1 MNKFTKIG
9 VSALAGSLAMFSA
22 NAGELSVSGA
32 ASASFNTESGDGAAA
47 PGFDTGNPMGMDTR
61 LTFSGSGELDNGMTT
76 SFYVT
81 DEINSSAG
89 NSAFYSGEV
98 ALGMGDLGTISLNQ
112 GGGNVG
118 ADAIDDETPRAY
130 EEADDQLRTNFRG
143 LANPQGS
150 GNLIKYTNSLGM
162 VNVNLGFRSGSGS
175 NNAVGQNGGTNAGN
189 VYTGA
194 LTSSPIDGLT
204 VGAGYSQVEADS
216 GKDDEG
222 YATFIKYAFGPVT
235 VGAQRNITTS
245 ANSTPSAT
253 ATSAAEG
260 NQMSIAFNVNE
271 NLAVSYTD
279 GEIDHFGVGAT
290 ADVEEDY
297 NSVNV
302 SYTSGGMTLAAQ
314 RAEADNSDG
323 NINSDEE
330 KTEIV
335 LSLAF

>member
-1 MNKFTKIG
+1 MNKLTKVG

-32 ASASFNTESGDGAAA
+32 ASASFITESHDGTAATA
-47 PGFDTGNPMGMDTR
+47 ADTGNPMGMDTR
-61 LTFSGSGELDNGMTT
+61 LTFSGGGELDNGMTA

-81 DEINSSAG
+81 DEINAG
-89 NSAFYSGEV
+89 DNSFYSGEV

-130 EEADDQLRTNFRG
+130 EEADDQLSTSFRG

-150 GNLIKYTNSLGM
+150 GNLLKYTNSLGM
-162 VNVNLGFRSGSGS
+162 VNVNLGFRHGSGS
-175 NNAVGQNGGTNAGN
+175 NNAVGQNGGTNEGN

-204 VGAGYSQVEADS
+204 VGAGYSEVEADS

-222 YATFIKYAFGPVT
+222 YAGFIKYAFGPVT

-245 ANSTPSAT
+245 ATEA
-253 ATSAAEG
+253 SAAEG

-271 NLAVSYTD
+271 NLAISYSD
-279 GEIDHFGVGAT
+279 GEIDHFGTGAN
-290 ADVEEDY
+290 ADVEEDF
-297 NSVNV
+297 SSINV
-302 SYTSGGMTLAAQ
+302 SYTQGGMTVAAQ
-314 RAEADNSDG
+314 RAEADNAAG
-323 NINSDEE
+323 TLNADEE
-330 KTEIV
+330 VTEIV

>member
-1 MNKFTKIG
+1 MNKLTKVG

-32 ASASFNTESGDGAAA
+32 ASASFNTESNDGTAA

-61 LTFSGSGELDNGMTT
+61 LTFSGGGELDNGMTA

-81 DEINSSAG
+81 DEINAG
-89 NSAFYSGEV
+89 DDSFYSGEV

-112 GGGNVG
+112 GAGNVG

-130 EEADDQLRTNFRG
+130 EEADDQLSTSFRG

-175 NNAVGQNGGTNAGN
+175 NNAVGNTGGTNEGN

-204 VGAGYSQVEADS
+204 VGAGYSEVEADS
-216 GKDDEG
+216 GKDTEG
-222 YATFIKYAFGPVT
+222 YAGFIKYAFGPVT

-245 ANSTPSAT
+245 ATEA
-253 ATSAAEG
+253 SAAEG

-271 NLAVSYTD
+271 NLAISYSD
-279 GEIDHFGVGAT
+279 GEIDHFGTGAT
-290 ADVEEDY
+290 ADVEEDF
-297 NSVNV
+297 SSINV
-302 SYTSGGMTLAAQ
+302 SYTQGGMTVAAQ
-314 RAEADNSDG
+314 RAEADNAAG
-323 NINSDEE
+323 TLNADEE
-330 KTEIV
+330 VTEIV

>member
-1 MNKFTKIG
+1 MNKLTKVG

-22 NAGELSVSGA
+22 NAGELSVTGA
-32 ASASFNTESGDGAAA
+32 ASASYITQSTDGTAAT
-47 PGFDTGNPMGMDTR
+47 GVDTGNPMGMDTR
-61 LTFSGSGELDNGMTT
+61 LTFSGGGELDNGMTA

-81 DEINSSAG
+81 DEINNAAA

-112 GGGNVG
+112 GAGNVG

-130 EEADDQLRTNFRG
+130 EEADDQLSTSFRG

-150 GNLIKYTNSLGM
+150 ANLIKYTNSLGM
-162 VNVNLGFRSGSGS
+162 VNVNLGFRSGGAS
-175 NNAVGQNGGTNAGN
+175 NNAVGNTGGTNTGN

-204 VGAGYSQVEADS
+204 VGAGYSEVEADS

-222 YATFIKYAFGPVT
+222 YAGFIKYAFGPVT

-245 ANSTPSAT
+245 ATE
-253 ATSAAEG
+253 TSAAEG

-271 NLAVSYTD
+271 NLAISYSD
-279 GEIDHFGVGAT
+279 GEIDHLGVGAT
-290 ADVEEDY
+290 ADVEEDF
-297 NSVNV
+297 SSINV
-302 SYTSGGMTLAAQ
+302 SYTQGGMTVAAQ
-314 RAEADNSDG
+314 RAEADNAAG
-323 NINSDEE
+323 TLNADEE
-330 KTEIV
+330 VTEIV

>member
-32 ASASFNTESGDGAAA
+32 ASASYNTESGDGAAA

-61 LTFSGSGELDNGMTT
+61 LTFSGGGELDNGMTA

-81 DEINSSAG
+81 DEINAG
-89 NSAFYSGEV
+89 DNSFYSGEV

-112 GGGNVG
+112 GAGNVG

-130 EEADDQLRTNFRG
+130 EEADDQLSTSFRG

-175 NNAVGQNGGTNAGN
+175 NNAVGNTGGTNEGN

-204 VGAGYSQVEADS
+204 VGAGYSEVEAS
-216 GKDDEG
+216 TGKDTEG
-222 YATFIKYAFGPVT
+222 YAGFIKYAFGPVT

-245 ANSTPSAT
+245 AT
-253 ATSAAEG
+253 AASAAEG

-271 NLAVSYTD
+271 NLAISYSD

-290 ADVEEDY
+290 ADVEEDF
-297 NSVNV
+297 SSINV
-302 SYTSGGMTLAAQ
+302 SYTQGGMTVAAQ
-314 RAEADNSDG
+314 RAEADNAAG
-323 NINSDEE
+323 TLNADEE
-330 KTEIV
+330 VTEIV

>member
-1 MNKFTKIG
+1 MNKLTKVG

-61 LTFSGSGELDNGMTT
+61 LTFSGGGELDNGMTA

-81 DEINSSAG
+81 DEINAG
-89 NSAFYSGEV
+89 DNSFYSGEV

-112 GGGNVG
+112 GAGNVG

-130 EEADDQLRTNFRG
+130 EEADDQLSTSFRG

-175 NNAVGQNGGTNAGN
+175 NNAVGNTGGTNEGN

-204 VGAGYSQVEADS
+204 VGAGYSEVEADS
-216 GKDDEG
+216 GKDTEG
-222 YATFIKYAFGPVT
+222 YAGFIKYAFGPVT

-245 ANSTPSAT
+245 ATEA
-253 ATSAAEG
+253 SAAEG

-271 NLAVSYTD
+271 NLAISYSD
-279 GEIDHFGVGAT
+279 GEIDHFGAGAN
-290 ADVEEDY
+290 ADVEEDF
-297 NSVNV
+297 SSINV
-302 SYTSGGMTLAAQ
+302 SYTQGGMTVAAQ
-314 RAEADNSDG
+314 RAEADNAAG
-323 NINSDEE
+323 TLNADEE
-330 KTEIV
+330 VTEIV

>member
-22 NAGELSVSGA
+22 NAGELSVSGN
-32 ASASFNTESGDGAAA
+32 ASASYITESNDGTAQTTV
-47 PGFDTGNPMGMDTR
+47 DTGNPMGMDTR
-61 LTFSGSGELDNGMTT
+61 LTFSGSGELDNGNTV
-76 SFYVT
+76 SFFVT
-81 DEINSSAG
+81 DEINNAAG

-112 GGGNVG
+112 GVGNVG

-130 EEADDQLRTNFRG
+130 EEADDQLSTNFRG
-143 LANPQGS
+143 LANPQGG

-175 NNAVGQNGGTNAGN
+175 NNAVGNTGGTNEGN

-204 VGAGYSQVEADS
+204 VGAGYSEVEAAT
-216 GKDDEG
+216 GKDTEG
-222 YATFIKYAFGPVT
+222 YAGFVKYAFGPVT

-245 ANSTPSAT
+245 GTT
-253 ATSAAEG
+253 TSAEEG

-271 NLAVSYTD
+271 NLAISYSD

-290 ADVEEDY
+290 ADVEEDF
-297 NSVNV
+297 SSINV
-302 SYTSGGMTLAAQ
+302 SYTQGGMTVAAQ
-314 RAEADNSDG
+314 RAEADNAAG
-323 NINSDEE
+323 TLNADEE
-330 KTEIV
+330 VTEIV
-335 LSLAF
+335 LTLAF

>member
-1 MNKFTKIG
+1 MNKLTKVG

-22 NAGELSVSGA
+22 NAGELSVTGA
-32 ASASFNTESGDGAAA
+32 ASASYITQSTDGTAAT
-47 PGFDTGNPMGMDTR
+47 GVDTGNPMGMDTR
-61 LTFSGSGELDNGMTT
+61 LTFSGGGELDNGMTA

-81 DEINSSAG
+81 DEINNAAA

-112 GGGNVG
+112 GAGNVG

-130 EEADDQLRTNFRG
+130 EEADDQLSTSFRG

-162 VNVNLGFRSGSGS
+162 VNVNLGFRSGGAS
-175 NNAVGQNGGTNAGN
+175 NNAVGNTGGTNTGN

-204 VGAGYSQVEADS
+204 VGAGYSEVEADS

-222 YATFIKYAFGPVT
+222 YAGFIKYAFGPVT

-245 ANSTPSAT
+245 ATE
-253 ATSAAEG
+253 TSAAEG
-260 NQMSIAFNVNE
+260 NQMSIAFNINE
-271 NLAVSYTD
+271 NLAVSYSD

-290 ADVEEDY
+290 ADVEEDF
-297 NSVNV
+297 SSINV
-302 SYTSGGMTLAAQ
+302 SYTAGGMTVAAQ
-314 RAEADNSDG
+314 RAEADNAAG
-323 NINSDEE
+323 TLNSDEE
-330 KTEIV
+330 VTEIV

>member
-32 ASASFNTESGDGAAA
+32 ASASFNTESGDGTAA

-81 DEINSSAG
+81 DEINANAG
-89 NSAFYSGEV
+89 DSVFYSGEV

-162 VNVNLGFRSGSGS
+162 VNVNLGFRSGAGS
-175 NNAVGQNGGTNAGN
+175 NNAIGQNGGTNVGN

-204 VGAGYSQVEADS
+204 VGAGYSEVEANT
-216 GKDDEG
+216 GKDTEG
-222 YATFIKYAFGPVT
+222 YAGFVKYAFGPVT

-245 ANSTPSAT
+245 AT
-253 ATSAAEG
+253 AASAAEG

-271 NLAVSYTD
+271 NLAVSYSD
-279 GEIDHFGVGAT
+279 GEIDHFGTGAT
-290 ADVEEDY
+290 ADVEEDFS
-297 NSVNV
+297 SVNV

-314 RAEADNSDG
+314 RAEADNSAG
-323 NINSDEE
+323 VLNSDEE